1 MTDLLASTLG
11 ALPLWA
17 MVYAGV
23 VVFMGGVLRGYTGF
37 GFALAVV
44 PLLSL
49 ILPPAEIVPAVVA
62 IGIPAGL
69 LLIGRIG
76 RIADWRSTISLA
88 LGAIPGL
95 PLGVW
100 ALATLSADAMRA
112 IIGLIVL
119 AAVFLLWRGLRFRST
134 PPRRARFGLG
144 FLSGMINGAT
154 AMGGPPV
161 IIYYLALPGEVA
173 IGRASILAFFFFLSI
188 ATTTS
193 AALAGLFT
201 PRVLVWAA
209 LMLPCFFV
217 GSWLG
222 DRGFDKT
229 GADTYRRIAMIAL
242 ALVAIVAIVR
252 AASGLLDAG

>member
-1 MTDLLASTLG
+1 MHDLLLETLG
-11 ALPLWA
+11 SLSPWA
-17 MVYAGV
+17 MVYAVV

-49 ILPPAEIVPAVVA
+49 ILSPAEIVPAVVA

-69 LLIGRIG
+69 LLVGKIA
-76 RIADWRSTISLA
+76 RIADWRSTIMLA

-95 PLGVW
+95 PIGVL
-100 ALATLSADAMRA
+100 ALANLSADVMRA

-119 AAVFLLWRGLRFRST
+119 IAVFLLWRGFRFAAP
-134 PPRRARFGLG
+134 PPRRARLGLG

-173 IGRASILAFFFFLSI
+173 IGRASILVFFFFLSI

-193 AALAGLFT
+193 AGIAGLLT

-209 LMLPCFFV
+209 LMLPCFFI

-229 GADTYRRIAMIAL
+229 GAGTYRRIAMIAL
-242 ALVAIVAIVR
+242 ALVAVVAIAR
-252 AASGLLDAG
+252 AVVGLVDV